1 MWGSGEGLST
11 CKNRMMLGCVNAA
24 SYLGLDPGTAPSRM
38 RAPQC
43 DDLRSSTGLAA
54 RRLFVWVETRVA
66 RLHLVFMNA

>member
-1 MWGSGEGLST
+1 MWGIGEGLST

-66 RLHLVFMNA
+66 RGPMLKA